1 MIFRTSNSV
10 GYVFSFSKGEYSS
23 YGWKPPTLA
32 SSMEILG
39 GGEKFPSLHPCESL
53 APRAIRWWG
62 VLVLFEFSR
71 GHPNELGFDNIVSL
85 RFACLVGWKKCLN
98 KFSQMVVENVFYNG
112 IPIDKKITPKPTVV
126 RANVGDWTYGV
137 APFRNERWIKRLPIE
152 Y

>member
-1 MIFRTSNSV
+1 V

-85 RFACLVGWKKCLN
+85 RFACFVGWKKCLN
-98 KFSQMVVENVFYNG
+98 KSPKWWWKMCFTMGSQS
-112 IPIDKKITPKPTVV
+112 IRKSLPSQ
-126 RANVGDWTYGV
+126 
-137 APFRNERWIKRLPIE
+137 RLFVQMLVIE
-152 Y
+152 PMEWPLSGMNAGSKDCL